1 MIIEEKFEKLI
12 RTKDRFDSP
21 QGQLTVEDLFDIPLT
36 SSRGKA
42 NLDDIARQLSKQVR
56 EAETESFVVKPPKAD
71 ESALL
76 KFEVVKHIIAVRL
89 AENEAAAVLSAN
101 KEKKQQI
108 LQLIIQKENEAL
120 AGQSIDDLRKMVE
133 AL

>member
-1 MIIEEKFEKLI
+1 MFEKI
-12 RTKDRFDSP
+12 ARMKARFDSP

-42 NLDDIARQLSKQVR
+42 NLDDIARGLSRQVR
-56 EAETESFVVKPPKAD
+56 EAETESFVIKPPKAD

-89 AENEAAAVLSAN
+89 AENEEAAILKAN

-108 LQLIIQKENEAL
+108 LQLIVQKENEQL

-133 AL
+133 SL